1 MHLQGGIATMNKNFG
16 KTLRSSMVPILFI
29 IICGIGIIIAKPPL
43 SSITGE
49 LANRMV
55 RNTFLVLSLLIPIM
69 AGMGINF
76 GIPLGAMSGQIGL
89 IFAQDWG
96 FTGATGLLIAAL
108 IGTPIAVLLGQ
119 FSGMV
124 LNRAKGREMITSMML
139 AFFILG
145 WYMLFLLFF
154 CGTLIPIRTKEL
166 LLSEGFGIKNSL
178 TLASRGALDNIMK
191 FRINLPLG
199 SGQAIRFDIP
209 IVTILVIAIL
219 CVFVVWFKKTKLGHD
234 MKAVGQ
240 DQIVSTNSGMYSNKI
255 RIQSII
261 ISTVLAC
268 YGQIIY
274 LQNIGTLSTYG
285 GQDQAA
291 LYAAASLLVGGASV
305 SKASIPNA
313 ILGTALF
320 HLMFIVMP
328 QAGKVIAGDAMIGEY
343 FRTFLSYA
351 VVTIAL
357 IMHAYERARNMEDK
371 RLQTRLERENV
382 TANKNPK
389 NA

>member
-1 MHLQGGIATMNKNFG
+1 MHLQGGIETMNKDFS
-16 KTLRSSMVPILFI
+16 KQIRRFMVPILFMV
-29 IICGIGIIIAKPPL
+29 ICGIGLIIAKPPVA
-43 SSITGE
+43 SITSE
-49 LANRMV
+49 LATRMV
-55 RNTFLVLSLLIPIM
+55 RNTFFVLSLLIPIM

-96 FTGATGLLIAAL
+96 LTGATGLLVAAL
-108 IGTPIAVLLGQ
+108 VGTPIAVLLGQ

-139 AFFILG
+139 AFFIQG
-145 WYMLFLLFF
+145 WYQLFLLFF
-154 CGTLIPIRTKEL
+154 CGTIIPIRTKEM
-166 LLSEGFGIKNSL
+166 LLSQGYGIKNAL
-178 TLASRGALDNIMK
+178 TLVSRGSLDNMLK
-191 FRINLPLG
+191 LRIDFPLAG
-199 SGQAIRFDIP
+199 GQAIRFDIP
-209 IVTILVIAIL
+209 IATIIVIAIL
-219 CVFVVWFKKTKLGHD
+219 CVFILWFKNTKLGHD

-240 DQIVSTNSGMYSNKI
+240 DQVVSTNAGMYSDKI
-255 RIQSII
+255 RVQSII

-320 HLMFIVMP
+320 HIMFIVMP
-328 QAGKVIAGDAMIGEY
+328 QAGKALTGDAMIGEY

-357 IMHAYERARNMEDK
+357 IMHAYERAKEVEDA
-371 RLQTRLERENV
+371 RLRVRTDREE
-382 TANKNPK
+382 NKAK
-389 NA
+389 SS

>member
-1 MHLQGGIATMNKNFG
+1 MNKDYG
-16 KTLRSSMVPILFI
+16 KNLRKFMVPILFM
-29 IICGIGIIIAKPPL
+29 IICGAGIVVAKPPVA
-43 SSITGE
+43 SVTGE

-55 RNTFLVLSLLIPIM
+55 RNTFFVLSLLIPIM

-76 GIPLGAMSGQIGL
+76 GIPLGSMAAQIGL

-96 FTGATGLLIAAL
+96 FTGATGLIVAAL
-108 IGTPIAVLLGQ
+108 VGTPIAILLGQ

-124 LNRAKGREMITSMML
+124 LNKAKGREMITSMML

-145 WYMLFLLFF
+145 WYMLVLLFL
-154 CGTLIPIRTKEL
+154 CGTIIPIKTKAM
-166 LLSEGFGIKNSL
+166 LLSSGFGIKNSI
-178 TLASRGALDNIMK
+178 TLASKGGLDNVLK
-191 FRINLPLG
+191 FRIDFPIS
-199 SGQAIRFDIP
+199 SGAIRFDIP
-209 IVTILVIAIL
+209 VVTILIIGVL
-219 CVFVVWFKKTKLGHD
+219 CLFIIWFRNTKLGHD

-240 DQIVSTNSGMYSNKI
+240 DQIVSANAGMYSDKI
-255 RIQSII
+255 RVQSII

-320 HLMFIVMP
+320 HLMFIIMP
-328 QAGKVIAGDAMIGEY
+328 QAGKALAGDAMIGEH

-351 VVTIAL
+351 VVTVAL
-357 IMHAYERARNMEDK
+357 IMHAYERKKALEESRTLARNV
-371 RLQTRLERENV
+371 RL
-382 TANKNPK
+382 NKK
-389 NA
+389 